1 LERVTVHYRW
11 SAWFG
16 QSLKVVR
23 RIDHGRETFLIC
35 ELPAGDTQTVPTWMT
50 DAALCAEFSLGPPE
64 ASAAALVEL
73 VCFLRALDCSVKAD
87 QQSDIRPSTEN
98 PDEANESDE

>member
-1 LERVTVHYRW
+1 MHYRW

-64 ASAAALVEL
+64 ASAAVLVEL
-73 VCFLRALDCSVKAD
+73 LCFLRALDCSVKAD
-87 QQSDIRPSTEN
+87 RQSDIRLSTEN
-98 PDEANESDE
+98 PDEANE

>member
-1 LERVTVHYRW
+1 LERITVHYRW

-23 RIDHGRETFLIC
+23 RIDHGGETFLIC
-35 ELPAGDTQTVPTWMT
+35 EVPDGGTQTVPKWMT
-50 DAALCAEFSLGPPE
+50 DAALCTLFCLGPPE
-64 ASAAALVEL
+64 VSAAALMEL
-73 VCFLRALDCSVKAD
+73 LCFLRALDCSVKAD
-87 QQSDIRPSTEN
+87 QKSDIRPSTEN